1 MVDYAE
7 SIRSCV
13 YWFEK
18 SIEWVDKT
26 VEIKRNSRR
35 IFKLLL
41 NTCVVKTNRGI
52 EDELK
57 SCFYLNLKETFG

>member
-13 YWFEK
+13 YWVEK
-18 SIEWVDKT
+18 SIDWGDKP

-35 IFKLLL
+35 IFKLVL
-41 NTCVVKTNRGI
+41 NTCVFKTNRGTD
-52 EDELK
+52 DELK
-57 SCFYLNLKETFG
+57 SCFYLKLKETFG